1 MSSPTTHPRRQTVSH
16 GLADVSGVTSSPA
29 HSSPLGPKT
38 SKPGRSF
45 DELGHILHSVAAV
58 ADALDMVGLRSQCP
72 RVPLPART
80 GVTRILGRC
89 RTTLWDD
96 LEGTD
101 PCPYELELQ
110 AVDSCQPGD
119 VLIAAAAGS
128 YASGIWGELLSTAA
142 RNAGCVGVIV
152 DGGVRDVAK
161 MREMRFPC
169 FARHLCPYDSQH
181 RQRVIDY
188 GCPVQIGETTFHNG
202 DLVIADQDGVVVIPQ
217 DVEEQVI
224 DLAIQK
230 MNDENH
236 ARQAILNGMPAVEAY
251 DRFGVL

>member
-1 MSSPTTHPRRQTVSH
+1 MPSPTTHPRRQPVSRRP
-16 GLADVSGVTSSPA
+16 ATASSVGSTPPRP
-29 HSSPLGPKT
+29 SPRAPET
-38 SKPGRSF
+38 AKPGRGF
-45 DELGHILHSVAAV
+45 DELGHVLHSVAAV

-72 RVPLPART
+72 RVPLPARS
-80 GVTRILGRC
+80 GVTRVLGRC

-101 PCPYELELQ
+101 PRPYELELE

-119 VLIAAAAGS
+119 VLIAAATGS
-128 YASGIWGELLSTAA
+128 HASGIWGELLSTAA

-152 DGGVRDVAK
+152 DGGVRDTAK

-224 DLAIQK
+224 DLTIQK
-230 MNDENH
+230 MDDENH